1 MKNLKV
7 RHKLMVSFGIVV
19 LLLLATVVISFVQ
32 VNSIGN
38 EIEVFNTEAYD
49 VQNALSDIDSGLYQL
64 ESHIYYQ
71 MSTEEY
77 LTETAANIAEALDDL
92 QENIDFVGSIRG
104 ESEVQSLREDVN
116 EVEEDLTGLSGSA
129 EFTAA
134 MRTVE
139 PLLEK
144 METEVAEL
152 AENVN
157 AYADEILGE
166 TQNRVTITSIV
177 TLAMGGLATVVAV
190 LVCLMLTKEIL
201 SPLSQMQAATASIQ
215 QGNLNVH
222 VDYVSKDEFGQVA
235 DSMRDMAATL
245 ESYVSEISRGMSA
258 LADGDLTV
266 RLNADFRGEFIEMAQ
281 NISAAIEAFDKVLSQ
296 ITTAANQVSAG
307 SDQVSSGSQALAQ
320 GATEQASSVEE
331 LAATINEISNQIS
344 ENADNAK
351 IASEKVSGVG
361 DEMATSNQ
369 KMQEMLAAMNEIS
382 ECSSEIGKIIKT
394 IEDIAFQTNILALNA
409 AVEAAR
415 AGAAGKGFGVVAD
428 EVRNLASK
436 SAEASSNTA
445 ALIENTLKAVNN
457 GTAIAADTAQ
467 SLTVAVNGAQE
478 VVDAVDKISRA
489 SANQANAAA
498 QITVGIDQ
506 ISSVVQTNSATA
518 EESAAASEELSGQAQ
533 MLKDLVGEFKLKD
546 SMGSSLSGNYDE
558 LGMSGSGDYSDF
570 VMNGSGKY

>member
-7 RHKLMVSFGIVV
+7 KHKLMVSFGIVV
-19 LLLLATVVISFVQ
+19 VLLLVTVLVGFIQ
-32 VNSIGN
+32 VGGIGN
-38 EIEVFNTEAYD
+38 KIDAFDREVYD
-49 VQNALSDIDSGLYQL
+49 VQSSLQGVNGGLYEL
-64 ESHIYYQ
+64 EAQVYYQ
-71 MSTEEY
+71 MATEEY
-77 LTETAANIAEALDDL
+77 LDEVAANIAQIIDGMQEDIQLIGEVYGQEAIESFVADVSRI
-92 QENIDFVGSIRG
+92 EN
-104 ESEVQSLREDVN
+104 E
-116 EVEEDLTGLSGSA
+116 LTGIDGSA
-129 EFTAA
+129 EYTAA
-134 MRTVE
+134 MRTVLPIFE
-139 PLLEK
+139 E
-144 METEVAEL
+144 MEEEVSAMIEQ
-152 AENVN
+152 VD
-157 AYADEILGE
+157 AYSDEILDE
-166 TQNRVTITSIV
+166 TASQV
-177 TLAMGGLATVVAV
+177 TLTKIATIVMGASAAIVSVII
-190 LVCLMLTKEIL
+190 CLLLTKEIL

-215 QGNLNVH
+215 QGNLNIH

-245 ESYVSEISRGMSA
+245 ESYVSEISRGMSS